1 VLIVTPTLTGLAL
14 AGEGSI
20 ADAPALQAAL
30 LAATEEHHPCAL
42 DLSELEAFDAAVL
55 QLLVAAKL
63 SSPDLAVRCSEH
75 MRLALEKAGA
85 WRVLCTP

>member
-1 VLIVTPTLTGLAL
+1 VLIVTPTPVGLAL

-20 ADAPALQAAL
+20 ADAPPLQAAL
-30 LAATEEHHPCAL
+30 IAATQEHHPCVL
-42 DLSELEAFDAAVL
+42 DLCELEAFDAAVL

-63 SSPDLAVRCSEH
+63 SFPDLAVRCSER
-75 MRLALEKAGA
+75 MRLELEKSGA